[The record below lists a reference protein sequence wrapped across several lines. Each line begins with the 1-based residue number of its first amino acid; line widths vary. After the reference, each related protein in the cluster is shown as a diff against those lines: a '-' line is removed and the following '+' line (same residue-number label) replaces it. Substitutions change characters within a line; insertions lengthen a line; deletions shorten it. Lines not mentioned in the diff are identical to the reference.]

1 VASSSRARARA
12 GWSNAAP
19 IQSVAITAPAGL
31 SFSHNREQLA
41 RGLPNLA
48 TSAGKYAVTVKRNR
62 LILTFTYP
70 GNRIPLT
77 IAVPALKESAGLI
90 KKKSPKM
97 SIGLRVI
104 DAAGRHT
111 ALVMTTNVK

>member
-1 VASSSRARARA
+1 
-12 GWSNAAP
+12 
-19 IQSVAITAPAGL
+19 
-31 SFSHNREQLA
+31 
-41 RGLPNLA
+41 
-48 TSAGKYAVTVKRNR
+48 
-62 LILTFTYP
+62 
-70 GNRIPLT
+70 
-77 IAVPALKESAGLI
+77 VPALKESAGLI